1 MKMVGKAE
9 NWLIFARLVG
19 DAFKLTIASLPFETV
34 LTHVDGGQEWCLG
47 PTNKGRYFKGLS
59 SVAFLSKISQSSI
72 DTGNNREHNITK
84 HSNLSFRD
92 NLFVDILSVSCRP
105 FSKNF

>member
-34 LTHVDGGQEWCLG
+34 LTHVDAGQEWCLG

-59 SVAFLSKISQSSI
+59 SVAFPSKISQSSI
-72 DTGNNREHNITK
+72 DTDNNKEHNITK

-105 FSKNF
+105 FSKNY